1 VAGSGDSG
9 SGWTPDGSYGGGSG
23 LGSSSSGVAAGVTR
37 RMNVVGQFDLS
48 HGYTIAAEVA
58 DAAWSR
64 AQQAIAAATNPAVSP
79 PSPFNGIRRSGP
91 VITWSF
97 ASGSGTSTSP
107 ISGSVQ
113 SQYQAVIERAIQT
126 WAAATGLTFT
136 QVPASAA
143 SDIQIGW
150 GDFDTTSSGTVGY
163 TSSAGD
169 NAGQIQSVIVRLE
182 DPAEDPLIAG
192 IGGALTYSGTQTELY
207 QVALHEI
214 GHALGLAE
222 SSDPNSVMFPLL
234 GPSNTSLDATDIT
247 DVDALYNPTAV
258 AGGSASALL
267 AQAMSSFGVSLPPA
281 TASFPISTQTTQ
293 PTLAASTMH

>member
-1 VAGSGDSG
+1 M
-9 SGWTPDGSYGGGSG
+9 
-23 LGSSSSGVAAGVTR
+23 
-37 RMNVVGQFDLS
+37 MNVVGQYDLA
-48 HGYTIAAEVA
+48 HGYTTAAATA

-79 PSPFNGIRRSGP
+79 PSPFNGIRLTGP

-97 ASGSGTSTSP
+97 ASGSGTPTSP

-113 SQYQAVIERAIQT
+113 AQYQAVIEQAIQT
-126 WAAATGLTFT
+126 WATATGLTFT
-136 QVPASAA
+136 QVPASAT

-150 GDFDTTSSGTVGY
+150 GDFETNSSGTVGY

-192 IGGALTYSGTQTELY
+192 VGGALTYSGTQTELY
-207 QVALHEI
+207 QAALHEI

-222 SSDPNSVMFPLL
+222 SSDPNSVMFPVL
-234 GPSNTSLDATDIT
+234 GPANTALDATDMANT
-247 DVDALYNPTAV
+247 DALYNPTAV
-258 AGGSASALL
+258 TGSSASALL
-267 AQAMSSFGVSLPPA
+267 AQAMSSFGVPLPSA
-281 TASFPISTQTTQ
+281 TTSFLMSTQTTQ

>member
-1 VAGSGDSG
+1 
-9 SGWTPDGSYGGGSG
+9 
-23 LGSSSSGVAAGVTR
+23 
-37 RMNVVGQFDLS
+37 
-48 HGYTIAAEVA
+48 
-58 DAAWSR
+58 
-64 AQQAIAAATNPAVSP
+64 
-79 PSPFNGIRRSGP
+79 